1 MIRHGG
7 LIAARRNG
15 YWRGVLIEGASG
27 RGKSDLALRALD
39 YGFRLVAD
47 DRVLVWA
54 DAGRLFGRA
63 PEALDGLL
71 EVRGLGV
78 IAVAPVAF
86 AEIVLLVRLERPER
100 MPEPATETILGQ
112 LVPLLAVDPFESSAP
127 AKLSRAMEAFD
138 AAHKRRI

>member
-1 MIRHGG
+1 MPR
-7 LIAARRNG
+7 
-15 YWRGVLIEGASG
+15 
-27 RGKSDLALRALD
+27 
-39 YGFRLVAD
+39 
-47 DRVLVWA
+47 
-54 DAGRLFGRA
+54 